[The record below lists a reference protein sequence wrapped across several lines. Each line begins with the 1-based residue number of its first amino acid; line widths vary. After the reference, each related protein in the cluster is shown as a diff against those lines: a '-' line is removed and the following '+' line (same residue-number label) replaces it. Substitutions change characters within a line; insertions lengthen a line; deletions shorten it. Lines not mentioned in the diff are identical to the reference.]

1 MWLSINPFR
10 KKITTANY
18 GANTRH
24 DWGDNREKQED
35 GEENFL
41 TQEMPEHEKPFPA
54 SPS

>member
-1 MWLSINPFR
+1 MIERSIE
-10 KKITTANY
+10 K
-18 GANTRH
+18 
-24 DWGDNREKQED
+24 KQED